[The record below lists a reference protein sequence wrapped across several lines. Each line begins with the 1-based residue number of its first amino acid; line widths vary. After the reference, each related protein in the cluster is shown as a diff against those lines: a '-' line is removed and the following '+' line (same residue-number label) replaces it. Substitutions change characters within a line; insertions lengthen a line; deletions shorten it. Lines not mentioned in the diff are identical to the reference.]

1 LREKWDITAIYVK
14 KHLQKECLNILLINM
29 AYKPHEWQNHIL
41 KIFKKKGV
49 VKAFPGTGKT
59 YAAILLIKHNEY
71 KNIIVAVPTR
81 KLKHQWI
88 EELNKYKVFNAV
100 VETFHILSKQKSMGL
115 KCDLL
120 IVDECHRSTSP
131 VFHRLYK
138 NISYNH
144 VLGLSATPN
153 KECLEFC
160 GDIIIDVPLEEAKI
174 SDFKVYFHAIDL
186 SYVEKSKYDEYS
198 QAIGKYLG
206 RLRRPGDEN
215 KSKIR
220 KNLDSLI
227 FKRRSLVYLADSR
240 IPKTLDLLMKNKN
253 KQTLVICK
261 RIKQANKISR
271 LTGYPVYHSEQS
283 DEKVLYDFHHDKIPA
298 LLSVGMLSEGYDKR
312 NIQCLIIVSTA
323 ITEAYHIQSIG
334 RAVRLPDDAEIHILL
349 ARKTTD
355 EKLLQFRYMYK
366 HKIVGEFSQRALKP
380 SNPWVEQYYISD
392 EYYLDLEGKI
402 FQKNPEGKQYFKNN
416 PIAFSLEKLFYYR
429 SCKFRVTKDN
439 LVLAKIGGKIVSL
452 GILQEP
458 LEKIKPVNIKNI

>member
-1 LREKWDITAIYVK
+1 
-14 KHLQKECLNILLINM
+14 M
-29 AYKPHEWQNHIL
+29 AHNPYEWQNHLL
-41 KIFKKKGV
+41 KRFKEKGV

-59 YAAILLIKHNEY
+59 YAAILLIKKNRY
-71 KNIIVAVPTR
+71 KDIIVAVPTR

-88 EELNKYKVFNAV
+88 EELKKHKVFNAV
-100 VETFHILSKQKSMGL
+100 VETFHILSKQKSLGL
-115 KCDLL
+115 KCDFL

-131 VFHRLYK
+131 VFRRLYQ

-160 GDIIIDVPLEEAKI
+160 GDIIIDVSLEEAKV
-174 SDFKVYFHAIDL
+174 SDFTVYFHAIDL
-186 SYVEKSKYDEYS
+186 SSVEKSKYDECS
-198 QAIGKYLG
+198 QAIGRYLG
-206 RLRRPGDEN
+206 MLRRLGDEN
-215 KSKIR
+215 KWKIR

-240 IPKTLDLLMKNKN
+240 VPKAVHLLMKNKD
-253 KQTLVICK
+253 KPTLVICK
-261 RIKQANKISR
+261 RIEQVDKISG
-271 LTGYPVYHSEQS
+271 LTGYPVYHSERP
-283 DEKVLYDFHHDKIPA
+283 DDKALDDFHHDRIPA

-355 EKLLQFRYMYK
+355 EKLLQFRYMYN
-366 HKIVGEFSQRALKP
+366 HEIVGEFSRRALKP

-392 EYYLDLEGKI
+392 EYFLDLEGRI
-402 FQKNPEGKQYFKNN
+402 FQKNSGGKQYFKGN
-416 PIAFSLEKLFYYR
+416 PITFSLERLFYYR
-429 SCKFRVTKDN
+429 SCRFRVTRDN
-439 LVLAKIGGKIVSL
+439 LVLAKIGGRIVSL
-452 GILQEP
+452 GVLQES
-458 LEKIKPVNIKNI
+458 LEKIKPLTIKTV